1 MTREQIQSMLNEGY
15 NLNQIAAI
23 HMIGKQT
30 LQDILDSGACAPII
44 AKGMS
49 KSIPVETVSE
59 FNAKAELISTG
70 TKGESKPVVNY
81 GIQDKQYFE
90 EEPGL

>member
-23 HMIGKQT
+23 HMISKQT